1 MDTEKRAGFSAYIMT
16 PLMSILGNV
25 IASVVFI
32 FWLDGPSPV
41 PVFGV
46 FTAFNVVNMILFA
59 LLPKNKKPVVRRVNM
74 ILFFLVLVVLFGA
87 LGRVN
92 LQLEGFFF
100 LTAAGIF
107 GGATTHFLVAKIIG
121 PIIFG
126 RNWCGWACWTVML
139 LDFLPWKT
147 SSGWQEG
154 GWKNARYVHF
164 GLSLL
169 LVLALVFGAGYLIHT
184 PQQPENEPG
193 MLREMVWFL
202 VGVFLY
208 YVAGVL
214 LAVRFKDNRA
224 FCKYL
229 CPVTVFLKMGN
240 ALSLLRISGN
250 ATECD
255 GCNVCVKECL
265 MDIDIPAYV
274 NNGERVKSSECIMCM
289 QCIAACP
296 NGTLRASVGLDVT
309 AQEKWIMR
317 K

>member
-1 MDTEKRAGFSAYIMT
+1 MNTETRAGFSAYLMT

-25 IASVVFI
+25 IASLVFI
-32 FWLDGPSPV
+32 FWLDDPSPV

-59 LLPKNKKPVVRRVNM
+59 LLPKNKKPIVRRVNM

-139 LDFLPWKT
+139 LDFLPWKK
-147 SSGWQEG
+147 SEGWQRG
-154 GWKNARYVHF
+154 GLKNARYFHF

-169 LVLALVFGAGYLIHT
+169 LVTALVVGAGYLIHT
-184 PQQPENEPG
+184 PQQLENEPG
-193 MLREMVWFL
+193 MLREMIWFL

-229 CPVTVFLKMGN
+229 CPVTVFLK
-240 ALSLLRISGN
+240 LSGTVSMLRIKGS
-250 ATECD
+250 ASECD
-255 GCNVCVKECL
+255 QCNTCVKECL
-265 MDIDIPAYV
+265 MDIDIPAYLHR
-274 NNGERVKSSECIMCM
+274 GERVKSTECIMCM

-296 NGTLRASVGLDVT
+296 NGALRTSVGLDVVRH
-309 AQEKWIMR
+309 EKWKYR